1 MSADRPVSP
10 TDRLS
15 GLTPAKTRGFVAIAR
30 IAALPTSRTIPVMRT
45 AALVLV
51 PLTGCITVAPPPVT
65 TSPPAESRLVMVV
78 GERADALG
86 WTTSAA
92 EHGVVRVRMH
102 DGRDLVVRE
111 QGVAAP
117 WLEAG
122 RWVLRRTPSGL
133 EPAEI
138 VSGLDAFL
146 EVRPHGQASI
156 IIPIG
161 EVVGILHEPP
171 AMPTPVT
178 PVVTP
183 PPEPPRGRMSELVE
197 LGESADV
204 RAARAL
210 SCSGGLVHVL
220 FADGSEADAP
230 SASVRDLRL
239 IVGQPVTALWEGTAY
254 PAHVT
259 ALRGREARI
268 AWDDGSDT
276 PEQWVQAS
284 MLDRILGPSDGA
296 AVRGTLAACRGAGPV
311 AVEVG
316 QRVRLG
322 HLLACEGNVRVVQAR
337 DGIVRLVDPQR
348 AVRARVAIGDHVEAL
363 WNHQTPYAA
372 QVVSIGER
380 VHVRWEDG
388 SESDVDPADLLTYV
402 RTEERPIAPVECP
415 AAAEPAVAAPTPSAG
430 APETS

>member
-1 MSADRPVSP
+1 MSADRPVSLA
-10 TDRLS
+10 DRLS
-15 GLTPAKTRGFVAIAR
+15 GLTSRKTAGFVAIAK
-30 IAALPTSRTIPVMRT
+30 IARGPRSRTIPGMRT
-45 AALVLV
+45 AALALIS
-51 PLTGCITVAPPPVT
+51 LTGCITVAPPPVV

-146 EVRPHGQASI
+146 EVRPHGQPSI

-171 AMPTPVT
+171 SMPTPAT
-178 PVVTP
+178 PPVTP

-197 LGESADV
+197 LGESGDV

-210 SCSGGLVHVL
+210 TCSGGVVHVL
-220 FADGSEADAP
+220 FANGGEADVP
-230 SASVRDLRL
+230 ITSVRDLRL
-239 IVGQPVTALWEGTAY
+239 IVGQPVTAFWEGTAY
-254 PAHVT
+254 PAHVSEV
-259 ALRGREARI
+259 RGREVRV

-284 MLDRILGPSDGA
+284 MLDRILGPLGDARGA
-296 AVRGTLAACRGAGPV
+296 LAACRGAGPV

-322 HLLACEGNVRVVQAR
+322 HLLSCEGNVRVVQAR
-337 DGIVRLVDPQR
+337 DGIVRLVDPAR
-348 AVRARVAIGDHVEAL
+348 AARARVAIGDHVEAL

-402 RTEERPIAPVECP
+402 RTDERPIGPVECP
-415 AAAEPAVAAPTPSAG
+415 PAAAATSTSAAAT
-430 APETS
+430 PETP